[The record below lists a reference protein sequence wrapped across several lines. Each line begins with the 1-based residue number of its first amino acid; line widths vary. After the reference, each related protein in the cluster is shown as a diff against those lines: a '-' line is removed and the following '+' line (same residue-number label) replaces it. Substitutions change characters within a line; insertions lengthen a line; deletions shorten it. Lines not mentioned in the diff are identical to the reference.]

1 MACVLRGS
9 LAYRG
14 PTAAHVFRGPFLTV
28 SRRAQK
34 VSSERTVVLC
44 LKIVMRA
51 VRNRLSW
58 LFTLSLVLQLA
69 GVCMPLVL
77 SAADPEF
84 TELCTC
90 PGGTHGATC
99 PMHHGKTNPSPDQS
113 TRCTLRS
120 ATLPTDLAL
129 LTLVSGAGI
138 IPPPAVFDVA
148 EQSSAI
154 EPSAAP
160 GSIQHATLP
169 DSPPPRA

>member
-1 MACVLRGS
+1 ML
-9 LAYRG
+9 
-14 PTAAHVFRGPFLTV
+14 
-28 SRRAQK
+28 
-34 VSSERTVVLC
+34 
-44 LKIVMRA
+44 A
-51 VRNRLSW
+51 VRRRLSW

-69 GVCMPLVL
+69 SAGAPLVL

-90 PGGTHGATC
+90 PGSAHGTTC
-99 PMHHGKTNPSPDQS
+99 PMHHGKTNPSSEQ
-113 TRCTLRS
+113 TNRCALRS

-138 IPPPAVFDVA
+138 IPPSIEFDVA

-154 EPSAAP
+154 EPSAEPAF
-160 GSIQHATLP
+160 IQRPTLP